1 VRCGNTVTSAL
12 TTPRKSLVVQEWP
25 YRRCSKVFD
34 EMLAA
39 GEVMPTAVMYNALI
53 RGRREE
59 SNGRH
64 DPNAS
69 RPRSSRRR
77 KCEYSVANQ
86 EEKPRSE
93 DSGRA

>member
-1 VRCGNTVTSAL
+1 MQL
-12 TTPRKSLVVQEWP
+12 
-25 YRRCSKVFD
+25 KVFD

-69 RPRSSRRR
+69 RPRSSRRW
-77 KCEYSVANQ
+77 KYEYGVANQ
-86 EEKPRSE
+86 KEKPRSE

>member
-1 VRCGNTVTSAL
+1 MQKHGGFDPDYATVIFGGAGVAVSKMQL
-12 TTPRKSLVVQEWP
+12 
-25 YRRCSKVFD
+25 KVFD

-69 RPRSSRRR
+69 RPRSSRRW
-77 KCEYSVANQ
+77 KYEYGVANQ
-86 EEKPRSE
+86 KEKPQSK